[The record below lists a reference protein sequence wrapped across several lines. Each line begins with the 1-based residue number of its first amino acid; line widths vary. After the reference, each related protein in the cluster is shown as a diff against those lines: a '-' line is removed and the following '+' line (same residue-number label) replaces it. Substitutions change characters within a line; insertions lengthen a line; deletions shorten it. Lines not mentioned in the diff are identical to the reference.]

1 MERYGCSGETA
12 STGIRLCI
20 FCAFTAHRNR
30 TYVPQITAQGKTVQ
44 ITVNSSKKSKA
55 CNQRLFNRMGIH
67 YWSCESW
74 APTCMPRRQEAPKKP
89 HCTPE
94 HSTISSSRKFWELDL
109 PLRVHT
115 RFDSTVSW
123 STATGCEYGHV

>member
-55 CNQRLFNRMGIH
+55 CNQSFSIEWENITGVARAGHRHICQDARNRRKSNTVHRNIQPFLRLENFG
-67 YWSCESW
+67 SLTFLCE
-74 APTCMPRRQEAPKKP
+74 CIQG
-89 HCTPE
+89 
-94 HSTISSSRKFWELDL
+94 STL
-109 PLRVHT
+109 P
-115 RFDSTVSW
+115 
-123 STATGCEYGHV
+123 